1 MNFEKDFQ
9 CFKEKFICDFCLK
22 SETFES
28 IRVLHYHNNINV
40 SWEQMRTERFYMDSD
55 LSVCQV
61 GKESIMLDGFIFIVF
76 YQNNRISHI
85 LLLLTCQRF

>member
-1 MNFEKDFQ
+1 M
-9 CFKEKFICDFCLK
+9 
-22 SETFES
+22 
-28 IRVLHYHNNINV
+28 
-40 SWEQMRTERFYMDSD
+40 ERFYMDGD

-61 GKESIMLDGFIFIVF
+61 GKESIMLDGFVFIVF